1 MLEVK
6 DISKS
11 FEGVHALKNVSMTFY
26 DGEIHGLLGS
36 NGAGKSTLMKI
47 VSGVY
52 SPDSGSIEI
61 NGKQAEFGTPVDAYG
76 AGIRIVHQELS
87 LIRSLSIAE
96 NMFIHKFT
104 NGSAFKYVNRKIHE
118 EHAKSVLSKW
128 DVDADP
134 SIKVAEVS
142 MGIRQQVEIAR
153 ELSTGGNII
162 ILDEPT
168 SSLTDKEI
176 KQLFAFIRIL
186 RDKGLIVI
194 FISHRFNE
202 VTELVDRM
210 TVLRDGEVVGTK
222 EVKSIDVSEFCNL
235 VSGKNVDDLF
245 PKVPAEIGSK
255 ALEITNFT
263 GKGFRNINLEVKWG
277 EIVGIAGLM
286 GSGRSEL
293 LRAIFGID
301 KIIAGELILEGK
313 KSNFKSPSAAI
324 QAGLLLLSENRT
336 EEGIFPHLCVSYNF
350 VVMKLSD
357 YVGKLFLE
365 PRKIEQKVGHFIKKL
380 NIVARSPLVQLISEL
395 SGGNQQKVVLGR
407 LLGADPKILLL
418 DEPTRGI
425 DIANKIEIHK
435 IMGDVVSHGG
445 AIVIVSSELEELIG
459 ICDKILVLHEG
470 AGNGMFQRTEFHK
483 ETILGCMMGT

>member
-11 FEGVHALKNVSMTFY
+11 FEGVHALKSVSMTFH

-52 SPDSGSIEI
+52 PPDSGSIEI
-61 NGKQAEFGTPVDAYG
+61 NGKQADFGTPVDAYG

-104 NGSAFKYVNRKIHE
+104 NGSAFKYVNRKVHE
-118 EHAKSVLSKW
+118 EHARLVLSEW

-153 ELSTGGNII
+153 ELSTGGNTI

-168 SSLTDKEI
+168 SSLTNKEI
-176 KQLFAFIRIL
+176 KQLFAFVRIL

-194 FISHRFNE
+194 FISHRLNE

-222 EVKSIDVSEFCNL
+222 QVKNIDASEFCNL
-235 VSGKNVDDLF
+235 VSGKNVNDLF
-245 PKVPAEIGSK
+245 PKMQAKIGSK
-255 ALEITNFT
+255 ALELTNFT
-263 GKGFRNINLEVKWG
+263 GEGFRNINLEVKWG

-301 KIIAGELILEGK
+301 EIISGELILEGK
-313 KSNFKSPSAAI
+313 KSDFKSPWAAI
-324 QAGLLLLSENRT
+324 RAGLALLSENRT
-336 EEGIFPHLCVSYNF
+336 EEGIFPDLCVSYNF
-350 VVMKLSD
+350 IIMKLRE
-357 YVGKLFLE
+357 YVSKIFLD
-365 PRKIEQKVGHFIKKL
+365 PRKIDQKVARFIQKL
-380 NIVARSPLVQLISEL
+380 NIISRSPQMQLISEL

-435 IMGDVVSHGG
+435 IMGEVVSHGG
-445 AIVIVSSELEELIG
+445 AIVMVSSELEELIG

-470 AGNGMFQRTEFHK
+470 VVNGMFRRIEFHR
-483 ETILGCMMGT
+483 ETILGCMMGS